1 MTSAAVRI
9 GVGTRLVYDGE
20 VVEIVEFQP
29 GLTGNEVL
37 LKGTSKQ
44 VYTRVRLKELLL
56 SDNARLIPDSEGPS
70 SDDESELAGVV
81 LAQLTEV
88 ERRDVIERAA
98 HIREVLTG
106 FRSGSQHLALPKP
119 KFPLV
124 RGI

>member
-56 SDNARLIPDSEGPS
+56 SDNARLIPDSEVPS

-81 LAQLTEV
+81 LV
-88 ERRDVIERAA
+88 SRAVNSF
-98 HIREVLTG
+98 H
-106 FRSGSQHLALPKP
+106 
-119 KFPLV
+119 
-124 RGI
+124 